1 MKIPEVTSRKH
12 VLRMPGF
19 STCFFS
25 YYCSTKCSTST
36 MATGS
41 DQSRDPEGVPLGARM
56 HNRKMRNILPSLAF
70 SLVVTSVT

>member
-1 MKIPEVTSRKH
+1 
-12 VLRMPGF
+12 
-19 STCFFS
+19 
-25 YYCSTKCSTST
+25 